1 MKFSKP
7 KKKLIRAQA
16 GIAVILALGITANLI
31 CTGPLST
38 ILTLA
43 SGSGTI
49 TEDTQAAAEQLG
61 VEIADEGIV
70 LLKNED
76 NLLPMSENKNL
87 NVFGW
92 ASTNPVYGGTGS
104 GAMSSAYE
112 IISLTAGLE
121 NAGFALNNTLSD
133 FYIEYRSDRPS
144 VEMFEQDWTLPE
156 PPVENYSEELLEE
169 AKEFSD
175 TAMVV
180 FSRSGGEHI
189 DLPQDVSQVSY
200 TNNSDAYE
208 DFPQGAHWLEL
219 SQTERNMLEMVCEN
233 FDNVIIVS
241 NSANAMEL
249 GFVNEYEQIKSVL
262 WCPSPGQ
269 NGFNSLGRIL
279 TGDVNPSGKTT
290 DTFVTDLTAAPTFRN
305 FGNFTYENM
314 DEFTID
320 ESDPFVGGT
329 VPHFV
334 NYVEGIYVGYRFYE
348 TASEEGLID
357 YEDTVVY
364 PFGHGLSYTTFEQEM
379 GDIIEA
385 DGVLSVD
392 VTITNIGNVAGKEV
406 AELYYNPPYTNGGI
420 EKSSVNLIAFDK
432 TDLLEPGESQTLTLT
447 FMEED
452 MASYDYQD
460 AEGYVLE
467 DGTYEISLRSNSHNA
482 IDTKI
487 YEVKETVRFS
497 GDTHRSTDNI
507 TATNVFDFAQG
518 EITYLSR
525 ENGFANFEEATK
537 APTAYSMP
545 EKDKAVFVN
554 NSNWTAEESPEVQ
567 MPVTGV
573 ENGLTLEEMRGLDY
587 DDDKWEQLLDQ
598 LTISDMNEMIAL
610 GGYQTS
616 AAGSVGKVQT
626 TDCDGPASI
635 NNNFTG
641 VGSIGFPC
649 GVMIACTWNENI
661 AKTFGQS
668 IGQMAD
674 EMNVSGWYAPA
685 MNIHRNAFAGR
696 NFEYYSEDGF
706 LSGKMAANAVVGAE
720 EYGVYAYIKH
730 FALND
735 QETNRWQMLAT
746 WSNEQ
751 AIREIYLKPFEIA
764 VKEGHAKAVM
774 SSYNY
779 LGTQW
784 AGACSSLLNTV
795 LRDEWGY
802 TGFVMTDYFGN
813 FGYMQGARS
822 IYNGG
827 DSCLATYDTGS
838 NYVADTSN
846 GTAVSNMRRASHNIL
861 YTVVNSRAYEP
872 ENIRTGLLVW
882 QIVLIAADIVLAALL
897 ILLEAMSVR
906 KFLKRRVEQRIQ
918 AVTTEDSDN
927 K

>member
-1 MKFSKP
+1 
-7 KKKLIRAQA
+7 
-16 GIAVILALGITANLI
+16 
-31 CTGPLST
+31 
-38 ILTLA
+38 
-43 SGSGTI
+43 
-49 TEDTQAAAEQLG
+49 
-61 VEIADEGIV
+61 
-70 LLKNED
+70 
-76 NLLPMSENKNL
+76 
-87 NVFGW
+87 
-92 ASTNPVYGGTGS
+92 
-104 GAMSSAYE
+104 
-112 IISLTAGLE
+112 
-121 NAGFALNNTLSD
+121 
-133 FYIEYRSDRPS
+133 
-144 VEMFEQDWTLPE
+144 
-156 PPVENYSEELLEE
+156 
-169 AKEFSD
+169 
-175 TAMVV
+175 
-180 FSRSGGEHI
+180 
-189 DLPQDVSQVSY
+189 
-200 TNNSDAYE
+200 
-208 DFPQGAHWLEL
+208 
-219 SQTERNMLEMVCEN
+219 
-233 FDNVIIVS
+233 
-241 NSANAMEL
+241 
-249 GFVNEYEQIKSVL
+249 
-262 WCPSPGQ
+262 
-269 NGFNSLGRIL
+269 
-279 TGDVNPSGKTT
+279 
-290 DTFVTDLTAAPTFRN
+290 
-305 FGNFTYENM
+305 
-314 DEFTID
+314 
-320 ESDPFVGGT
+320 
-329 VPHFV
+329 
-334 NYVEGIYVGYRFYE
+334 
-348 TASEEGLID
+348 
-357 YEDTVVY
+357 
-364 PFGHGLSYTTFEQEM
+364 
-379 GDIIEA
+379 
-385 DGVLSVD
+385 
-392 VTITNIGNVAGKEV
+392 
-406 AELYYNPPYTNGGI
+406 
-420 EKSSVNLIAFDK
+420 
-432 TDLLEPGESQTLTLT
+432 
-447 FMEED
+447 MEED

-482 IDTKI
+482 IETKI

-567 MPVTGV
+567 MPVTGA

-882 QIVLIAADIVLAALL
+882 QIALIAADIVLAALL

-906 KFLKRRVEQRIQ
+906 KFLKRRVEQKTQ